1 MYRVE
6 AQHPSGYWFA
16 VPNVEDQENLGLQA
30 PAAEFKTLAEAAD
43 FQAQEHKEALTQTG
57 IDVPFRIVEV
67 KVVEEN
73 QYRSETRA
81 GSRAIPDG
89 CVQSIQPSEVWQSRR
104 RDRFRPREHSDKSGV
119 SWMRAASRLLL

>member
-6 AQHPSGYWFA
+6 AQHPSGYWFE
-16 VPNVEDQENLGLQA
+16 VPSVEDQENLGLQA
-30 PAAEFKTLAEAAD
+30 PAAEFKTLGEAAD

-67 KVVEEN
+67 KVVEED
-73 QYRSETRA
+73 QYR
-81 GSRAIPDG
+81 
-89 CVQSIQPSEVWQSRR
+89 
-104 RDRFRPREHSDKSGV
+104 RFQRGEHRQVRS